1 VSSFRQQT
9 TVRSMKLIIDNYESI
24 FRYKKLV
31 VNRIL
36 NDAFAELLEWDDY
49 FVLPETLAMDAKRII
64 ALRDAVERMAVST
77 GVILLVRFQVFSI
90 KKQILCSLNLSF
102 MGARVSKSVLKK
114 YFFKFR
120 IMELLWKYLLF
131 KRTSLILFC

>member
-1 VSSFRQQT
+1 
-9 TVRSMKLIIDNYESI
+9 MKLIIDNYESI

-77 GVILLVRFQVFSI
+77 GVILLVRFQVFSNQ
-90 KKQILCSLNLSF
+90 KTNT
-102 MGARVSKSVLKK
+102 V
-114 YFFKFR
+114 
-120 IMELLWKYLLF
+120 
-131 KRTSLILFC
+131 

>member
-1 VSSFRQQT
+1 
-9 TVRSMKLIIDNYESI
+9 
-24 FRYKKLV
+24 V

-90 KKQILCSLNLSF
+90 KKQILYSLNL
-102 MGARVSKSVLKK
+102 
-114 YFFKFR
+114 
-120 IMELLWKYLLF
+120 
-131 KRTSLILFC
+131 

>member
-1 VSSFRQQT
+1 MSSFRQQT